1 MKKIFII
8 VSSLIFSCQSENKSV
23 SEVIASNNIELIKLK
38 REEINNK
45 QQEIYKKLNLIDLK
59 LNELENNSKNPIV
72 STFRIIKQDF
82 NHYVELQGD
91 VKSEKIISIYPEFS
105 GIINELFVESGES
118 VGKGQILATIDDGGL
133 KQQLSQL
140 QITYNLAKTTYERQE
155 RLWGQKIGS
164 EIQYLESKSMFEAQ
178 SKAIEQLTKQLNK
191 TIIKAPFAGIID
203 NVIVKK
209 GEVVYPGRSNLMLLV
224 NMQEMYVESK
234 VPENYINSITKGKD
248 VVIEAPMLNIALKSK
263 IRLVANYINPL
274 NRTYRIEAEIPKN
287 NYKINQSYSYAKN
300 QTYGRLFIKGMGLQN
315 INRFFRG
322 CLCQGI
328 YSDLD
333 MINCHMV
340 LLLKLCKD
348 NDIECDNLNKYCKKR
363 DSIILKI
370 IDDNEE
376 LTRDDVKTRLFIK

>member
-8 VSSLIFSCQSENKSV
+8 VSSLIFSCESENKSV

-72 STFRIIKQDF
+72 STSRIIKQDF

-105 GIINELFVESGES
+105 GIINEIFVKSGES
-118 VGKGQILATIDDGGL
+118 VDKGQILATIDDGGL

-140 QITYNLAKTTYERQE
+140 QITFNLAKTTYERQE

-191 TIIKAPFAGIID
+191 TIIKAPFSGIID

-287 NYKINQSYSYAKN
+287 NYKIKP
-300 QTYGRLFIKGMGLQN
+300 
-315 INRFFRG
+315 
-322 CLCQGI
+322 
-328 YSDLD
+328 
-333 MINCHMV
+333 
-340 LLLKLCKD
+340 
-348 NDIECDNLNKYCKKR
+348 NLNVKLKVNDYTSEDAILIMLNHINI
-363 DSIILKI
+363 DSNNDEYVYKI
-370 IDDNEE
+370 INKDGKNYALKTIIETGKNNGNFIE
-376 LTRDDVKTRLFIK
+376 VLKGLTENDEIVSEGARKITNNSEVKIINN

>member
-1 MKKIFII
+1 MKKILII

-23 SEVIASNNIELIKLK
+23 NEVIASNNIDLIKLK

-72 STFRIIKQDF
+72 STSRIIKQNF
-82 NHYVELQGD
+82 KHYVELQGD
-91 VKSEKIISIYPEFS
+91 VKSDKIISIYPEFS
-105 GIINELFVESGES
+105 GIINEIFVKSGDS
-118 VGKGQILATIDDGGL
+118 VEEGQILAKIDDGGL

-140 QITYNLAKTTYERQE
+140 QIKYNLVKTTYERQQ
-155 RLWGQKIGS
+155 RLWSQKIGS
-164 EIQYLESKSMFEAQ
+164 EIQYLESKSIFEAQ

-191 TIIKAPFAGIID
+191 TIIKAPFSGIID

-287 NYKINQSYSYAKN
+287 NYKIKP
-300 QTYGRLFIKGMGLQN
+300 
-315 INRFFRG
+315 
-322 CLCQGI
+322 
-328 YSDLD
+328 
-333 MINCHMV
+333 
-340 LLLKLCKD
+340 
-348 NDIECDNLNKYCKKR
+348 NLNVKLKVNDYTSEDAILIMLNHINI
-363 DSIILKI
+363 DSNNDEYVYKI
-370 IDDNEE
+370 INKDGKNYALKTIIETGKNNGNFIEVLKGLSENDEIVSEGARKITNNNE
-376 LTRDDVKTRLFIK
+376 VKIINN

>member
-274 NRTYRIEAEIPKN
+274 NRTYRIEAEIPSN
-287 NYKINQSYSYAKN
+287 NYKIKP
-300 QTYGRLFIKGMGLQN
+300 
-315 INRFFRG
+315 
-322 CLCQGI
+322 
-328 YSDLD
+328 
-333 MINCHMV
+333 
-340 LLLKLCKD
+340 
-348 NDIECDNLNKYCKKR
+348 NLNVKLKVNDYTSEDAILIMLNHINI
-363 DSIILKI
+363 DSNNDEYVYKI
-370 IDDNEE
+370 INKDGKNYALKTIIETGKNNGNFIE
-376 LTRDDVKTRLFIK
+376 VLKGLTENDEIVSEGARKITNNSEVKIINN

>member
-8 VSSLIFSCQSENKSV
+8 VSSLIFSCESENKSV

-72 STFRIIKQDF
+72 STSRIIKQDF

-105 GIINELFVESGES
+105 GIINEIFVKSGES
-118 VGKGQILATIDDGGL
+118 VDKGQILATIDDGGL

-191 TIIKAPFAGIID
+191 TIIKAPFSGIID

-234 VPENYINSITKGKD
+234 VPENYINSITKGKN
-248 VVIEAPMLNIALKSK
+248 VVIEAPMLNIVLKSK

-287 NYKINQSYSYAKN
+287 NYKIKP
-300 QTYGRLFIKGMGLQN
+300 
-315 INRFFRG
+315 
-322 CLCQGI
+322 
-328 YSDLD
+328 
-333 MINCHMV
+333 
-340 LLLKLCKD
+340 
-348 NDIECDNLNKYCKKR
+348 NLNVKLKVNDYTSEDAILIMLNHINI
-363 DSIILKI
+363 DSNNDEYVYKI
-370 IDDNEE
+370 INKDGKNYALKTIIETGKNNGNFIE
-376 LTRDDVKTRLFIK
+376 VLKGLTENDEIVSEGARKITNNSEVKIINN

>member
-8 VSSLIFSCQSENKSV
+8 VSSLIFSCESENKSV

-72 STFRIIKQDF
+72 STSRIIKQDF

-105 GIINELFVESGES
+105 GIVNEIFVKSGES
-118 VGKGQILATIDDGGL
+118 VDKGQILATIDDGGL

-274 NRTYRIEAEIPKN
+274 NRTYRIEAEIPSN
-287 NYKINQSYSYAKN
+287 NYKIKP
-300 QTYGRLFIKGMGLQN
+300 
-315 INRFFRG
+315 
-322 CLCQGI
+322 
-328 YSDLD
+328 
-333 MINCHMV
+333 
-340 LLLKLCKD
+340 
-348 NDIECDNLNKYCKKR
+348 NLNVKLKVNDYTSKDAILIMLNHINI
-363 DSIILKI
+363 DSNNDEYVYKI
-370 IDDNEE
+370 INKDGKNYALKTIIETGKNNGNFIE
-376 LTRDDVKTRLFIK
+376 VLKGLTENDEIVSEGARKITNNSEVKIINN

>member
-8 VSSLIFSCQSENKSV
+8 VSSLIFSCESENKSV

-72 STFRIIKQDF
+72 STSRIIKQDF

-105 GIINELFVESGES
+105 GIINKIFVKSGES
-118 VGKGQILATIDDGGL
+118 VDKGQVLATIDDGGL

-140 QITYNLAKTTYERQE
+140 QITFNLAKTTYERQE

-191 TIIKAPFAGIID
+191 TIIKAPFSGIID

-287 NYKINQSYSYAKN
+287 NYKIKP
-300 QTYGRLFIKGMGLQN
+300 
-315 INRFFRG
+315 
-322 CLCQGI
+322 
-328 YSDLD
+328 
-333 MINCHMV
+333 
-340 LLLKLCKD
+340 
-348 NDIECDNLNKYCKKR
+348 NLNVKLKVNDYTSEDAILIMLNHINI
-363 DSIILKI
+363 DSNNDEYVYKI
-370 IDDNEE
+370 INKDGKNYALKTIIETGKNNGNFIE
-376 LTRDDVKTRLFIK
+376 VLKGLTENDEIVSEGARKITNNSEVKIINN

>member
-72 STFRIIKQDF
+72 STSRIIKQDF

-105 GIINELFVESGES
+105 GIINKIFVKSGES
-118 VGKGQILATIDDGGL
+118 VDKGQILATIDDGGL
-133 KQQLSQL
+133 KQQLYQL

-155 RLWGQKIGS
+155 RLWDQKIGS

-191 TIIKAPFAGIID
+191 TIIKAPFSGIID

-248 VVIEAPMLNIALKSK
+248 VVIEVPMLNIALKSK

-274 NRTYRIEAEIPKN
+274 NRTYRIEAEIPRN
-287 NYKINQSYSYAKN
+287 NYKIKP
-300 QTYGRLFIKGMGLQN
+300 
-315 INRFFRG
+315 
-322 CLCQGI
+322 
-328 YSDLD
+328 
-333 MINCHMV
+333 
-340 LLLKLCKD
+340 
-348 NDIECDNLNKYCKKR
+348 NLNVKLKVNDYTSEDAILIMLNHINI
-363 DSIILKI
+363 DSNNDEYVYKI
-370 IDDNEE
+370 INKDGKNYALKTIIETGKNNGNLIE
-376 LTRDDVKTRLFIK
+376 VLKGLTENDEIVSEGARKITNNSEVKIINN

>member
-8 VSSLIFSCQSENKSV
+8 VSSLIFSCESENKSV

-72 STFRIIKQDF
+72 STSRIIKQDF

-105 GIINELFVESGES
+105 GIINEIFVKSGES
-118 VGKGQILATIDDGGL
+118 VDKGQILATIDDGGL

-191 TIIKAPFAGIID
+191 TIIKAPFSGIID

-209 GEVVYPGRSNLMLLV
+209 GEVVYPGRSNLMLLI

-287 NYKINQSYSYAKN
+287 NYKIKP
-300 QTYGRLFIKGMGLQN
+300 
-315 INRFFRG
+315 
-322 CLCQGI
+322 
-328 YSDLD
+328 
-333 MINCHMV
+333 
-340 LLLKLCKD
+340 
-348 NDIECDNLNKYCKKR
+348 NLNVKLKVNDYTSEDAILIMLNHINI
-363 DSIILKI
+363 DSNNDEYVYKI
-370 IDDNEE
+370 INKDGKNYALKTIIETGKNNGNFIE
-376 LTRDDVKTRLFIK
+376 VLKGLTENDEIVSEGARKITNNSEVKIINN

>member
-8 VSSLIFSCQSENKSV
+8 VSSLIFSCESENKSV

-72 STFRIIKQDF
+72 STSRIIKQDF

-105 GIINELFVESGES
+105 GIINEIFVKSGES
-118 VGKGQILATIDDGGL
+118 VDKGQVLATIDDGGL

-140 QITYNLAKTTYERQE
+140 QITFNLAKTTYERQE
-155 RLWGQKIGS
+155 RLWDQKIGS

-191 TIIKAPFAGIID
+191 TIIKAPFSGIID

-287 NYKINQSYSYAKN
+287 NYKIKP
-300 QTYGRLFIKGMGLQN
+300 
-315 INRFFRG
+315 
-322 CLCQGI
+322 
-328 YSDLD
+328 
-333 MINCHMV
+333 
-340 LLLKLCKD
+340 
-348 NDIECDNLNKYCKKR
+348 NLNVKLKVNDYTSEDAILIMLNHINI
-363 DSIILKI
+363 DSNNDEYVYKI
-370 IDDNEE
+370 INKDGKNYALKTIIETGKNNGNFIE
-376 LTRDDVKTRLFIK
+376 VLKGLTENDEIVSEGARKITNNSEVKIINN

>member
-8 VSSLIFSCQSENKSV
+8 VSSLIFSCESENKSV

-72 STFRIIKQDF
+72 STSRIIKQDF

-91 VKSEKIISIYPEFS
+91 VKSEKILSIYPEFS
-105 GIINELFVESGES
+105 GIINEIFVKSGES
-118 VGKGQILATIDDGGL
+118 VDKGQILATIDDGGL

-191 TIIKAPFAGIID
+191 TTIKAPFAGIID

-248 VVIEAPMLNIALKSK
+248 VVIEVPMLNIALKSK

-274 NRTYRIEAEIPKN
+274 NRTYRIEAEIAKN
-287 NYKINQSYSYAKN
+287 NYKIKP
-300 QTYGRLFIKGMGLQN
+300 
-315 INRFFRG
+315 
-322 CLCQGI
+322 
-328 YSDLD
+328 
-333 MINCHMV
+333 
-340 LLLKLCKD
+340 
-348 NDIECDNLNKYCKKR
+348 NLNVKLMVNDYTSKDAILIMLNHINI
-363 DSIILKI
+363 DSNNDEYVYKI
-370 IDDNEE
+370 INKDGKNYALKTIIETGKNNGNFIE
-376 LTRDDVKTRLFIK
+376 VLKGLTENDEIVSEGARKITNNSEVKIINN

>member
-8 VSSLIFSCQSENKSV
+8 VSSLIFSCESENKSV

-72 STFRIIKQDF
+72 STSRIIKQDF

-105 GIINELFVESGES
+105 GIINEIFVKSGES
-118 VGKGQILATIDDGGL
+118 VDKGQILATIDDGGL

-191 TIIKAPFAGIID
+191 TIIKAPFSGIID

-209 GEVVYPGRSNLMLLV
+209 GEVVYPGRSNLMLLI

-274 NRTYRIEAEIPKN
+274 NRTYRIEAEIPSN
-287 NYKINQSYSYAKN
+287 NYKIKP
-300 QTYGRLFIKGMGLQN
+300 
-315 INRFFRG
+315 
-322 CLCQGI
+322 
-328 YSDLD
+328 
-333 MINCHMV
+333 
-340 LLLKLCKD
+340 
-348 NDIECDNLNKYCKKR
+348 NLNVKLKVNDYTSEDAILIMLNHINI
-363 DSIILKI
+363 DSNNDEYVYKI
-370 IDDNEE
+370 INKDGKNYALKTIIETGKNNGNFIE
-376 LTRDDVKTRLFIK
+376 VLKGLTENDEIVSEGARKITNNSEVKIINN

>member
-8 VSSLIFSCQSENKSV
+8 VSSLIFSCESENKSV

-72 STFRIIKQDF
+72 STSRIIKQDF

-105 GIINELFVESGES
+105 GIVNEIFVKSGES
-118 VGKGQILATIDDGGL
+118 VDKGQILATIDDGGL

-191 TIIKAPFAGIID
+191 TIIKAPFSGIID

-209 GEVVYPGRSNLMLLV
+209 GEVVYPGRSNLMLLI

-287 NYKINQSYSYAKN
+287 NYKIKP
-300 QTYGRLFIKGMGLQN
+300 
-315 INRFFRG
+315 
-322 CLCQGI
+322 
-328 YSDLD
+328 
-333 MINCHMV
+333 
-340 LLLKLCKD
+340 
-348 NDIECDNLNKYCKKR
+348 NLNVKLKVNDYTSEDAILIMLNHINI
-363 DSIILKI
+363 DSNNDEYVYKITNKDGKNYALKTIIETGKNNGNFIEVLKGLTENDEIVSEGARKITNNSEVKI
-370 IDDNEE
+370 INN
-376 LTRDDVKTRLFIK
+376 

>member
-191 TIIKAPFAGIID
+191 TIIKAPFSGIID

-209 GEVVYPGRSNLMLLV
+209 GEVVYPGRSNLMLLI

-287 NYKINQSYSYAKN
+287 NYKIKP
-300 QTYGRLFIKGMGLQN
+300 
-315 INRFFRG
+315 
-322 CLCQGI
+322 
-328 YSDLD
+328 
-333 MINCHMV
+333 
-340 LLLKLCKD
+340 
-348 NDIECDNLNKYCKKR
+348 NLNVKLKVNDYTSEDAILIMLNHINI
-363 DSIILKI
+363 DSNNDEYVYKI
-370 IDDNEE
+370 INKDGKNYALKTIIETGKNNGNFIE
-376 LTRDDVKTRLFIK
+376 VLKGLTENDEIVSEGARKITNNSEVKIINN

>member
-8 VSSLIFSCQSENKSV
+8 VSSLIFSCESENKSV

-72 STFRIIKQDF
+72 STSRIIKQDF

-105 GIINELFVESGES
+105 GIVNEIFVKSGES
-118 VGKGQILATIDDGGL
+118 VDKGQILATIDDGGL

-155 RLWGQKIGS
+155 RLWSQKIGS

-191 TIIKAPFAGIID
+191 TIIKAPFSGIID

-287 NYKINQSYSYAKN
+287 NYKIKP
-300 QTYGRLFIKGMGLQN
+300 
-315 INRFFRG
+315 
-322 CLCQGI
+322 
-328 YSDLD
+328 
-333 MINCHMV
+333 
-340 LLLKLCKD
+340 
-348 NDIECDNLNKYCKKR
+348 NLNVKLKVNDYTSEDAILIMLNHINI
-363 DSIILKI
+363 DSNNDEYVYKI
-370 IDDNEE
+370 INKDGKNYALKTIIETGKNNGNFIE
-376 LTRDDVKTRLFIK
+376 VLKGLTENDEIVSEGARKITNNSEVKIINN

>member
-1 MKKIFII
+1 MRKIFII

-72 STFRIIKQDF
+72 STSRIIKQDF

-105 GIINELFVESGES
+105 GIINEIFVISGES
-118 VGKGQILATIDDGGL
+118 VDKGQILATIDDGGL
-133 KQQLSQL
+133 KQQLYQL

-155 RLWGQKIGS
+155 RLWDQKIGS

-191 TIIKAPFAGIID
+191 TIIKAPFSGIID

-248 VVIEAPMLNIALKSK
+248 VVIEVPMLNIALKSK

-274 NRTYRIEAEIPKN
+274 NRTYRIEAEIPRN
-287 NYKINQSYSYAKN
+287 NYKIKP
-300 QTYGRLFIKGMGLQN
+300 
-315 INRFFRG
+315 
-322 CLCQGI
+322 
-328 YSDLD
+328 
-333 MINCHMV
+333 
-340 LLLKLCKD
+340 
-348 NDIECDNLNKYCKKR
+348 NLNVKLKVNDYTSEDAILIMLNHINI
-363 DSIILKI
+363 DSNNDEYVYKI
-370 IDDNEE
+370 INKDGKNYALKTIIETGKNNGNLIE
-376 LTRDDVKTRLFIK
+376 VLKGLTENDEIVSEGARKITNNSEVKIINN

>member
-8 VSSLIFSCQSENKSV
+8 VSSLIFSCESENKSV

-72 STFRIIKQDF
+72 STSRIIKQDF

-105 GIINELFVESGES
+105 GIINEIFVKSGES
-118 VGKGQILATIDDGGL
+118 VDKGQILATIDDGGL

-191 TIIKAPFAGIID
+191 TIIKAPFSGIID

-209 GEVVYPGRSNLMLLV
+209 GEVVYPGRSNLMLLI

-287 NYKINQSYSYAKN
+287 NYKIKP
-300 QTYGRLFIKGMGLQN
+300 
-315 INRFFRG
+315 
-322 CLCQGI
+322 
-328 YSDLD
+328 
-333 MINCHMV
+333 
-340 LLLKLCKD
+340 
-348 NDIECDNLNKYCKKR
+348 NLNVKLKVNDYTSEDAILIMLNHINI
-363 DSIILKI
+363 DSNNDEYVYKI
-370 IDDNEE
+370 INKDGKNYALKTIIETGKNNGNFIE
-376 LTRDDVKTRLFIK
+376 VLNGLTENDEIVSEGARKITNNSEVKIINN

>member
-8 VSSLIFSCQSENKSV
+8 VSSLIFSCESENKSV

-72 STFRIIKQDF
+72 STSRIIKQDF

-105 GIINELFVESGES
+105 GIINEIFVKSGES
-118 VGKGQILATIDDGGL
+118 VDKGQILATIDDGGL

-191 TIIKAPFAGIID
+191 TIIKAPFSGIID

-234 VPENYINSITKGKD
+234 VPENYINSITKGKN

-274 NRTYRIEAEIPKN
+274 NRTYRIEAEIPSN
-287 NYKINQSYSYAKN
+287 NYKIKP
-300 QTYGRLFIKGMGLQN
+300 
-315 INRFFRG
+315 
-322 CLCQGI
+322 
-328 YSDLD
+328 
-333 MINCHMV
+333 
-340 LLLKLCKD
+340 
-348 NDIECDNLNKYCKKR
+348 NLNVKLKVNDYTSEDAILIMLNHINI
-363 DSIILKI
+363 DSNNDEYVYKI
-370 IDDNEE
+370 INKDGKNYALKTIIETGKNNGNFIE
-376 LTRDDVKTRLFIK
+376 VLKGLTENDEIVSEGARKITNNSEVKIINN

>member
-72 STFRIIKQDF
+72 STSRIIKQDF

-105 GIINELFVESGES
+105 GIINEIFVKSGES
-118 VGKGQILATIDDGGL
+118 VDKGQILATIDDGGL

-287 NYKINQSYSYAKN
+287 NYKIKP
-300 QTYGRLFIKGMGLQN
+300 
-315 INRFFRG
+315 
-322 CLCQGI
+322 
-328 YSDLD
+328 
-333 MINCHMV
+333 
-340 LLLKLCKD
+340 
-348 NDIECDNLNKYCKKR
+348 NLNVKLKVNDYTSEDAILIMLNHINI
-363 DSIILKI
+363 DSNNDEYVYKI
-370 IDDNEE
+370 INKDGKNYALKTIIETGKNNGNFIE
-376 LTRDDVKTRLFIK
+376 VLKGLTENDEIVSEGARKITNNSEVKIINN

>member
-8 VSSLIFSCQSENKSV
+8 VSSLIFSCESENKSV

-45 QQEIYKKLNLIDLK
+45 QQEIYIKLNLIDLK

-72 STFRIIKQDF
+72 STSRIIKQDF

-105 GIINELFVESGES
+105 GIINEIFVKSGES
-118 VGKGQILATIDDGGL
+118 VDKGQILATIDDGGL

-191 TIIKAPFAGIID
+191 TIIKAPFSGIID

-209 GEVVYPGRSNLMLLV
+209 GEVVYPGRSNLMLLI

-248 VVIEAPMLNIALKSK
+248 VVIQAPMLNIALKSK

-287 NYKINQSYSYAKN
+287 NYKIKP
-300 QTYGRLFIKGMGLQN
+300 
-315 INRFFRG
+315 
-322 CLCQGI
+322 
-328 YSDLD
+328 
-333 MINCHMV
+333 
-340 LLLKLCKD
+340 
-348 NDIECDNLNKYCKKR
+348 NLNVKLKVNDYTSEDAILIMLNHINI
-363 DSIILKI
+363 DSNNDEYVYKI
-370 IDDNEE
+370 INKDGKNYALKTIIETGKNNGNFIE
-376 LTRDDVKTRLFIK
+376 VLKGLTENDEIVSEGARKITNNSEVKIINN

>member
-8 VSSLIFSCQSENKSV
+8 VSSLIFSCESENKSV

-72 STFRIIKQDF
+72 STSRIIKQDF

-105 GIINELFVESGES
+105 GIINEIFVKSGES
-118 VGKGQILATIDDGGL
+118 VDKGQILATIDDGGL

-191 TIIKAPFAGIID
+191 TIIKAPFSGIID

-209 GEVVYPGRSNLMLLV
+209 GEVVYPGRSNLMLLI

-248 VVIEAPMLNIALKSK
+248 VVIQAPMLNIALKSK

-287 NYKINQSYSYAKN
+287 NYKIKP
-300 QTYGRLFIKGMGLQN
+300 
-315 INRFFRG
+315 
-322 CLCQGI
+322 
-328 YSDLD
+328 
-333 MINCHMV
+333 
-340 LLLKLCKD
+340 
-348 NDIECDNLNKYCKKR
+348 NLNVKLKVNDYTSEDAILIMLNHINI
-363 DSIILKI
+363 DSNNDEYVYKI
-370 IDDNEE
+370 INKDGKNYALKTIIETGKNNGNFIE
-376 LTRDDVKTRLFIK
+376 VLKGLTENDEIVSEGARKITNNSEVKIINN

>member
-8 VSSLIFSCQSENKSV
+8 VSSLIFSCESENKSV

-72 STFRIIKQDF
+72 STSRIIKQDF

-105 GIINELFVESGES
+105 GIINEIFVKSGES
-118 VGKGQILATIDDGGL
+118 VDKGQILATIDDGGL

-155 RLWGQKIGS
+155 RLWSQKIGS

-191 TIIKAPFAGIID
+191 TIIKAPFSGIID

-209 GEVVYPGRSNLMLLV
+209 GEVVYPGRSNLMLLI

-287 NYKINQSYSYAKN
+287 NYKIKP
-300 QTYGRLFIKGMGLQN
+300 
-315 INRFFRG
+315 
-322 CLCQGI
+322 
-328 YSDLD
+328 
-333 MINCHMV
+333 
-340 LLLKLCKD
+340 
-348 NDIECDNLNKYCKKR
+348 NLNVKLKVNDYTSEDAILIMLNHINI
-363 DSIILKI
+363 DSNNDEYVYKI
-370 IDDNEE
+370 INKDGKNYALKTIIETGKNNGNFIE
-376 LTRDDVKTRLFIK
+376 VLKGLTENDEIVSEGARKITNNSEVKIINN

>member
-8 VSSLIFSCQSENKSV
+8 VSSLIFSCESENKSV

-72 STFRIIKQDF
+72 STSRIIKQDF

-105 GIINELFVESGES
+105 GIINEIFVKSGES
-118 VGKGQILATIDDGGL
+118 VDKGQILATIDDGGL

-191 TIIKAPFAGIID
+191 TIIKAPFSGIID

-274 NRTYRIEAEIPKN
+274 NRTYRIEAEIPRN
-287 NYKINQSYSYAKN
+287 NYKIKP
-300 QTYGRLFIKGMGLQN
+300 
-315 INRFFRG
+315 
-322 CLCQGI
+322 
-328 YSDLD
+328 
-333 MINCHMV
+333 
-340 LLLKLCKD
+340 
-348 NDIECDNLNKYCKKR
+348 NLNVKLKVNDYTSEDAILIMLNHINI
-363 DSIILKI
+363 DSNNDEYVYKI
-370 IDDNEE
+370 INKDGKNYALKTIIETGKNNGNFIE
-376 LTRDDVKTRLFIK
+376 VLKGLTENDEIVSEGARKITNNSEVKIINN

>member
-8 VSSLIFSCQSENKSV
+8 VSSLIFSCESENKSV

-72 STFRIIKQDF
+72 STSRIIKQDF

-105 GIINELFVESGES
+105 GIINEIFVKSGES
-118 VGKGQILATIDDGGL
+118 VDKGQILATIDDGGL

-191 TIIKAPFAGIID
+191 TIIKAPFSGIID

-209 GEVVYPGRSNLMLLV
+209 GEVVYPGRSNLMLLI

-274 NRTYRIEAEIPKN
+274 NRTYRIEAEIAKN
-287 NYKINQSYSYAKN
+287 NYKIKP
-300 QTYGRLFIKGMGLQN
+300 
-315 INRFFRG
+315 
-322 CLCQGI
+322 
-328 YSDLD
+328 
-333 MINCHMV
+333 
-340 LLLKLCKD
+340 
-348 NDIECDNLNKYCKKR
+348 NLNVKLMVNDYTSKDAILIMLNHINI
-363 DSIILKI
+363 DSNNDEYVYKI
-370 IDDNEE
+370 INKDGKNYALKTIIETGKNNGNFIE
-376 LTRDDVKTRLFIK
+376 VLKGLTENDEIVSEGARKITNNSEVKIINN